1 MPNLLHL
8 PHTTSNL
15 FNCNDKPTE
24 LDVESL
30 WTRPCEAAEFLHLD
44 SDSDED
50 ESVWQLPTSMER
62 LHTHSELQKVQDKA
76 WVKEGGHNVGALQ
89 AQQGLKP
96 ILAYYIKAWAKA
108 RARLDEQ
115 TGTLLPRVQAE
126 DALDQKEA

>member
-30 WTRPCEAAEFLHLD
+30 WTRPCEAAKFLHLD

-50 ESVWQLPTSMER
+50 E
-62 LHTHSELQKVQDKA
+62 
-76 WVKEGGHNVGALQ
+76 
-89 AQQGLKP
+89 
-96 ILAYYIKAWAKA
+96 LA
-108 RARLDEQ
+108 
-115 TGTLLPRVQAE
+115 
-126 DALDQKEA
+126 